1 MRESLGISCD
11 IPVSINKI
19 EEEYKSL
26 IPNIDFSNFDLIE
39 DKVHYFLYNID
50 ELSENSS
57 QKLNKD
63 SIKWEV
69 LSKLETK
76 VDDPLETNAYDLM
89 IEICKRAYP
98 KCLESI
104 WNVNDR
110 WERVK
115 KYIKNYLQ
123 QNEIPDDQ
131 KVILCSHYFFLYNN
145 YKYKLLIILS
155 YVYTGKWDR
164 EYSRE
169 EELPLPTQQ
178 LKLKNCEFLADPNH
192 YS

>member
-57 QKLNKD
+57 KKLNKD

-76 VDDPLETNAYDLM
+76 VGDPLETNAYDLM
-89 IEICKRAYP
+89 IEICKRVYP

-104 WNVNDR
+104 WNVYDR

-123 QNEIPDDQ
+123 HNEIPDDQ